1 MKTIQNTNVIYSFK
15 PNMAPVETVEP
26 GEIFNVKTNDCF
38 FQQITSE
45 DMVLT
50 NIDHSTLNPAT
61 GPIFINDAEPGDIL
75 KVKILNIDIAD
86 KGVVMIAPGEGVLAE
101 KAKKSLV
108 KIIPIKNR
116 CCQINGLEIPINPMI
131 GVIGVAPGNE
141 DGEWGTDSPWKHGGN
156 MDTNDICEGTTIYFP
171 VRQVGG
177 LLALGDLHAIMG
189 DGEICFTGLEVQG
202 EVTLKVDVIKNK
214 TVTWP
219 ILETSYATMVIASGD
234 TLDDGIKAASD
245 QAVEHLA
252 SGLDISWEEAYMLA
266 SLVVDIRISQVVDP
280 KKTVRAVIPKMILN
294 TDKLIRSIKGL

>member
-15 PNMAPVETVEP
+15 PSMTPVERVEA
-26 GEIFNVKTNDCF
+26 GEIFIVRTNDCF
-38 FQQITSE
+38 FQQVTSE
-45 DMVLT
+45 NDILT
-50 NIDHSTLNPAT
+50 GIDHSTLNPAT
-61 GPIFINDAEPGDIL
+61 GPIFINGAEPGDLL

-108 KIIPIKNR
+108 RIIPIKDR

-131 GVIGVAPGNE
+131 GVIGVAPGDE

-156 MDTNDICEGTTIYFP
+156 MDTRDICEGTTIYFP

-214 TVTWP
+214 AVTWP
-219 ILETSYATMVIASGD
+219 ILETLSATMVIASGD
-234 TLDDGIKAASD
+234 TLDDAIKAAAD
-245 QAVEHLA
+245 QAVEHLEK
-252 SGLDISWEEAYMLA
+252 GLEISWEEAYMLA
-266 SLVVDIRISQVVDP
+266 SLAVDIRISQVVDP
-280 KKTVRAVIPKMILN
+280 KKTVRAVIPNTILN
-294 TDKLIRSIKGL
+294 IDKLIRSI

>member
-1 MKTIQNTNVIYSFK
+1 MKTIQNTNVIYNFS
-15 PNMAPVETVEP
+15 PNMTPVEIVEP
-26 GEIFNVKTNDCF
+26 GEVFKVKTNDCF

-50 NIDHSTLNPAT
+50 SIDHSTLNPAT
-61 GPIFINDAEPGDIL
+61 GPIFVNGAEPGDLL

-108 KIIPIKNR
+108 KIIPIKDR

-156 MDTNDICEGTTIYFP
+156 MDTKDICEGITIYFP

-189 DGEICFTGLEVQG
+189 DGEMCFTGLEVQG

-219 ILETSYATMVIASGD
+219 ILETSNSTMVIASGD
-234 TLDDGIKAASD
+234 ILDDAIKAASG
-245 QAVEHLA
+245 QGVEHLA
-252 SGLDISWEEAYMLA
+252 SGLEIPWEEAYMLA
-266 SLVVDIRISQVVDP
+266 SLVVDIKISQVVDP
-280 KKTVRAVIPKMILN
+280 KKTVRAVIPKIVLS
-294 TDKLIRSIKGL
+294 TDKLIRSI